1 LSVGNE
7 HGSGVV
13 APNAGALQAQFY
25 RLAPDQV
32 YTRFFRRVRS
42 LSYAELQTLCN
53 VNHETE
59 VAFLAVTGPRE
70 SEVVVGSA
78 CYFLNST
85 TNLAEIAFMVAPEW
99 QGQGLG
105 TALQARLREYAIGRG
120 VRGFVAEMLPRN
132 ARMLRLATHAPST
145 VSTSRD
151 EESVHVTIL
160 FQNKAPDGDAVASE
174 NFMPSRSLKFQNT
187 VPDGSAVPSTRA
199 ARP

>member
-1 LSVGNE
+1 M
-7 HGSGVV
+7 
-13 APNAGALQAQFY
+13 
-25 RLAPDQV
+25 
-32 YTRFFRRVRS
+32 
-42 LSYAELQTLCN
+42 
-53 VNHETE
+53 
-59 VAFLAVTGPRE
+59 TGPRE

-85 TNLAEIAFMVAPEW
+85 TNLAEIAFMVAPQW

-105 TALQARLREYAIGRG
+105 TALQARLQEYAIGRG

-132 ARMLRLATHAPST
+132 ARMLRLATHAPGT

-174 NFMPSRSLKFQNT
+174 NFIPSRSLKFQNT
-187 VPDGSAVPSTRA
+187 VPDGSAMASTRA

>member
-1 LSVGNE
+1 LASQAAYPVHEERTVRLKNGTTVLIRPA
-7 HGSGVV
+7 HASD
-13 APNAGALQAQFY
+13 ADALRAQFHH
-25 RLAPDQV
+25 LTPDQV

-42 LSYAELQTLCN
+42 LSYPELQTLCN

-78 CYFLNST
+78 AYFLNST

-105 TALQARLREYAIGRG
+105 TALQCRLQEYAIGRG

-132 ARMLRLATHAPST
+132 ARMLSLATHAPGT
-145 VSTSRD
+145 ITTSRD
-151 EESVHVTIL
+151 EDSVHVTIL
-160 FQNKAPDGDAVASE
+160 FQNNAKDTDRAASE
-174 NFMPSRSLKFQNT
+174 NFRP
-187 VPDGSAVPSTRA
+187 AVA
-199 ARP
+199 